1 MSRSRAKFLV
11 VTAVLVVAFGAA
23 SVVYFVDR
31 AVHAGDGPTH
41 VFDLPGDAPLTDEQA
56 IEFGRRALTLNGR
69 MTPTMVLEPIR
80 EGQVANF
87 GDDRSHC
94 SVSWLDES
102 KGRWH
107 ASLHRKPDK
116 VVVVTHRGK

>member
-1 MSRSRAKFLV
+1 MVLV

-23 SVVYFVDR
+23 AVGYFVDR
-31 AVHAGDGPTH
+31 AVHAGDGRTH
-41 VFDLPGDAPLTDEQA
+41 VFDLPGEAPRTDEPA
-56 IEFGRRALTLNGR
+56 VEFGQRALTLNGR
-69 MTPTMVLEPIR
+69 MTPRVLEPIR
-80 EGQVANF
+80 EAQVANF